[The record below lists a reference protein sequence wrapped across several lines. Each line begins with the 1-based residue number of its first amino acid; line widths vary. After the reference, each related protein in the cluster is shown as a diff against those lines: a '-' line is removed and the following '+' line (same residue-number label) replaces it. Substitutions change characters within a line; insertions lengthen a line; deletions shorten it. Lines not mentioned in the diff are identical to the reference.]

1 MGNLETKS
9 FCAELIEENRLFTI
23 LSEKLGFSEHYDENL
38 YAELERFIN
47 DYIAFHSLD
56 KDEVKNAYV
65 KYIKSY
71 NKDVRAFNETGK
83 FPLELNP
90 EREAPNRIDYNIILL
105 LSTILTPHRFRIMQI
120 IKQNLV
126 ASNKGL
132 FIGCGPGL
140 EIQLTQDKIDLINA
154 YDLTLDSFLDQHFDK
169 VNFYKE
175 YFDGTNSDGYDC
187 IFLIEILEHLSD
199 PYMLLEICKNVLT
212 ANGKIFLT
220 TATNIPQFDHLY
232 NFSVDHIQFDNKL
245 KELGLKVILA
255 EDIVHPVMTTSA
267 NAQNKFYI
275 VEKV

>member
-1 MGNLETKS
+1 MGTLKTKS

-23 LSEKLGFSEHYDENL
+23 LSEKLGFSEHYDAKL
-38 YAELERFIN
+38 YAELEQFIN
-47 DYIAFHSLD
+47 DYIAFHSLE
-56 KDEVKNAYV
+56 KDEVKKAYV
-65 KYIKSY
+65 KYIKAY
-71 NKDVRAFNETGK
+71 NKDVRAFNHSGK

-90 EREAPNRIDYNIILL
+90 NREAPNRIDYNIILL

-120 IKQNLV
+120 IKQNLD
-126 ASNKGL
+126 ASKKGL

-140 EIQLTQDKIDLINA
+140 EIQLTQDKIDVINA

-199 PYMLLEICKNVLT
+199 PYMLLEICNNVLT

-232 NFSVDHIQFDNKL
+232 NFPVDHIQFDNKL
-245 KELGLKVILA
+245 KELGLKIILA
-255 EDIVHPVMTTSA
+255 EDIIHPVMTTGS